1 MKISQK
7 ILGLAI
13 LSSVATALIVVA
25 TVFATTGGFTIV
37 RESCQEMA
45 SRKCEIVAENA
56 TLMANIHNLTINKKV
71 QNELNVARSLLGS
84 ENSVSFDTTLVEWNA
99 MNQFTQENTKLALPK
114 MLVNGE
120 WLGQNASFDRRS
132 PVVDPL
138 QDLVGGTCTIFQR
151 MNEAGDL
158 LRVCTN
164 VRKKDDTRA
173 IGTYIPA
180 TNPDGT
186 PNKVVHTILRGETY
200 VGRAYVVN
208 DWYSTAYEPIH
219 NEENEIVGVLYVGV
233 KQCDLVELIDGLHDI
248 TVGNTGRI
256 WAFAESA
263 DDPSVPLVGDPAEHP
278 EFLDALHST
287 PTFTEAT
294 KSTPSKPQIVR
305 LQVGTPQNPIRYVA
319 AVSYFEPWDWK
330 IVVAAPEHEF
340 EDALVAAQR
349 QSSLLTFSVIITS
362 LIAVGS
368 CALAATF
375 LSKRITRRLQSV
387 SEGLKEIATG
397 HWDLTRRFP
406 DDGTDEVADT
416 AHGVNLLLEQLQQ
429 ILSRVTGNAE
439 LLNSLTDNWSK
450 TSSAMVETTSQV
462 ESQSA
467 NVSQSVQTLSS
478 AMEEISA
485 QANMM
490 SNRSQSIANA
500 IEQLNG
506 CVHNILEVSHNAAN
520 MATDSTRLAQDSREL
535 ISQLDESAQE
545 VAKVVAVI
553 EDLASQTNL
562 LALNATI
569 ESARAGEAGKGFAVV
584 ASEVKDLATQTAT
597 ATDGI
602 RERVERIQLR
612 TAQACES
619 IDSVA
624 NAISKLTEMSAD
636 VLREMEEQRTT
647 TGQIAQEVKD
657 NLESIQHVVGGVET
671 TAMCASGIRV
681 TFGEMEDALLTTSR
695 DVQASRDESDRLL
708 SVSKELAA
716 MVEQFRV

>member
-13 LSSVATALIVVA
+13 LSSIATALIVVA
-25 TVFATTGGFTIV
+25 TVFATTGGFAIV

-84 ENSVSFDTTLVEWNA
+84 ENSVSFDATFVEWNA
-99 MNQFTQENTKLALPK
+99 MNQFTQQTTKIALPK
-114 MLVNGE
+114 MLVQGE

-164 VRKKDDTRA
+164 VRKNDDTRA

-180 TNPDGT
+180 TNPDGS

-208 DWYSTAYEPIH
+208 DWYSTAYEPIR
-219 NEENEIVGVLYVGV
+219 NNENEIVGVLYVGV
-233 KQCDLVELIDGLHDI
+233 KQCDLVELIDGLQDI

-263 DDPSVPLVGDPAEHP
+263 DDPAVPLVGDPAVHTD
-278 EFLDALHST
+278 FLNALHST

-294 KSTPSKPQIVR
+294 KSTPSKPQIAR
-305 LQVGTPQNPIRYVA
+305 LQVGNPQDPIRYVA

-349 QSSLLTFSVIITS
+349 QSSLLTISVIITS
-362 LIAVGS
+362 LVAVGA
-368 CALAATF
+368 CALAAKF
-375 LSKRITRRLQSV
+375 LAKRITHRLQSV

-397 HWDLTRRFP
+397 HWDLRRRFP

-416 AHGVNLLLEQLQQ
+416 AHGVNLLLEQLQR

-450 TSSAMVETTSQV
+450 TSTAMVETTSQV

-500 IEQLNG
+500 IEQLNS
-506 CVHNILEVSHNAAN
+506 CVHNILSQPQCRQHGH
-520 MATDSTRLAQDSREL
+520 DSTRLAQDSREL

-584 ASEVKDLATQTAT
+584 ASEVKELATQTAT

-612 TAQACES
+612 TAQACDS

-624 NAISKLTEMSAD
+624 NAISKLTNMSAD
-636 VLREMEEQRTT
+636 VLREIEEQKTT

-657 NLESIQHVVGGVET
+657 NLESIQHVVSGVET

-695 DVQASRDESDRLL
+695 DVQASRDESHRLL